1 MYRVFPTSKTAMMG
15 DLKKIL
21 VPVDFSETSFNALD
35 TAVVLAKKNNAELAI
50 IYARDTIPE
59 LVPQNAPRG
68 RVRENSQAIM
78 NAYITAIEH
87 KHQVKPQL
95 IWEEGLPAEAII
107 RTARR
112 QEPDLIV
119 CGSHGA
125 SGYRDSFI
133 GSTAYTII
141 KYATC
146 PVLTIP
152 AGGRR
157 SSFRKLLLPVRPIH
171 GALRNY
177 DVFLN
182 IAAESSEV
190 HVLDLSGNNE
200 DDEQLVSFIV
210 EEWKDKIEGHN
221 VKVQITK
228 ASGATIPER
237 VFNMINRDRYDILL
251 LTPSLDMTNKQ
262 LFIGPHTQKIINQ
275 STVPVLVIKRN
286 L

>member
-1 MYRVFPTSKTAMMG
+1 
-15 DLKKIL
+15 
-21 VPVDFSETSFNALD
+21 
-35 TAVVLAKKNNAELAI
+35 
-50 IYARDTIPE
+50 
-59 LVPQNAPRG
+59 
-68 RVRENSQAIM
+68 M

-87 KHQVKPQL
+87 KHQIKPGL

-107 RTARR
+107 RTARKN
-112 QEPDLIV
+112 EPDLIV

-152 AGGRR
+152 AGQRHIN
-157 SSFRKLLLPVRPIH
+157 FRKMLLPLRPIH

-177 DVFLN
+177 YVFLN
-182 IAAESSEV
+182 IAAESSQL

-210 EEWKDKIEGHN
+210 DELKDKIEGHN
-221 VKVQITK
+221 VTTRVSKVN
-228 ASGATIPER
+228 GATIPDR
-237 VFNMINRDRYDILL
+237 VLNMINRDRFDIVL
-251 LTPSLDMTNKQ
+251 LTPSIDMTNKQ

-275 STVPVLVIKRN
+275 SPIPVLVIKRN
-286 L
+286 P